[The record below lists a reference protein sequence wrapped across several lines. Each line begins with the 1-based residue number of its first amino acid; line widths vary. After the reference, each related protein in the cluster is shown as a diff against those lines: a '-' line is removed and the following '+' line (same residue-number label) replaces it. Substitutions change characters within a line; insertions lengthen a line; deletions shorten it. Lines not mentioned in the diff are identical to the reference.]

1 MHSSSLIATIVVG
14 LVLAFGCGFVAS
26 RLHLPPLVGYLLAG
40 IAVGPFTPGFVAD
53 IDLAGQLAEIGII
66 LLMFGIGLR
75 FSIKDLLSVYAIALP
90 GAFAQIAISLAA
102 GAALALLWGWGWSAG
117 LLLGLG
123 LSVASTVVLLRIL
136 EERGALDRVEGRIAI
151 GWLIVQ
157 DVAMVLALVLLP
169 ALAAS
174 AKGDPSEFAARMV
187 GDGVGLS
194 LALTLAKVAV
204 FVALVLVVGPR
215 LVPWL
220 LEQAARTGSRELF
233 TLSVL
238 AAALGIAYGS
248 AELFG
253 VSFALGAFF
262 AGVVLSES
270 DLSHQAAAD
279 SLPLRDAFAVLFFVS
294 VGMLFDPIILVRE
307 PLRILAVLVVI
318 VVVKSLPAIAIVIA
332 FRHPVR
338 SALTVSAGLAQI
350 GEFSF
355 ILAGLGVELGL
366 LPPEGRDLILA
377 GALLSIT
384 LNPLV
389 FIAADRSAAWLG
401 VRPGLLAQLEQPGD
415 PPAGAKLGREP
426 EKWQGHAIIVGGG
439 RVGGP
444 IGEALGQQG
453 LPHLVVERDR
463 RRAERLRAH
472 GHAVIWGDAAAPGV
486 LEAAHVERARLL
498 VIAAPDAFQ
507 ARRILEVARRENPRI
522 DTVARAHGTAEL
534 TYLERQGIGLTLMGE
549 RELALGMMDY
559 ALRSLGL
566 PQDNARLVVQG
577 FRIPPRLPT
586 GRRVRANLGA
596 RARLEMAGSAV
607 VKRATSLHRVVIS

>member
-1 MHSSSLIATIVVG
+1 MPHSTSLIATIVVG
-14 LVLAFGCGFVAS
+14 LVLAFGCGFVAR

-53 IDLAGQLAEIGII
+53 ISLAGQLAEIGVI
-66 LLMFGIGLR
+66 LLMFGIGLH
-75 FSIKDLLSVYAIALP
+75 FSIKDLLEVYAIALP
-90 GAFAQIAISLAA
+90 GALAQIAASMAVCAA
-102 GAALALLWGWGWSAG
+102 MAVLWGWGLAAG

-123 LSVASTVVLLRIL
+123 LSVASTVVLLRVL
-136 EERGALDRVEGRIAI
+136 EERNALDEVDGRIAV

-157 DVAMVLALVLLP
+157 DIVMVLVLVLMP
-169 ALAAS
+169 ALAGS
-174 AKGDPSEFAARMV
+174 SEGHPSQFAPRV
-187 GDGVGLS
+187 LGEGVGVT
-194 LALTLAKVAV
+194 LALTVAKVAA
-204 FVALVLVVGPR
+204 FVALILVVGTR

-238 AAALGIAYGS
+238 ATALGIAYGS

-279 SLPLRDAFAVLFFVS
+279 SLPLRDAFAVLFFIS
-294 VGMLFDPIILVRE
+294 VGMLFDPLILLQE
-307 PLRILAVLVVI
+307 PLRIMAVLAVI
-318 VVVKSLPAIAIVIA
+318 VVAKAVPAIAIVLA
-332 FRHPVR
+332 FRYPVA

-355 ILAGLGVELGL
+355 ILAGLGVGLGL

-377 GALLSIT
+377 GALLSII

-389 FIAADRSAAWLG
+389 FIAADRSSAWLRA
-401 VRPGLLAQLEQPGD
+401 RPTLLARLERSGD
-415 PPAGAKLGREP
+415 PLAGVEGFELKAA
-426 EKWQGHAIIVGGG
+426 KWQGHAVIVGYG

-444 IGEALGQQG
+444 IGQALQQQNM
-453 LPHLVVERDR
+453 PYIVVERDR
-463 RRAERLRAH
+463 RRARDLRAR
-472 GHAVIWGDAAAPGV
+472 GQAVVWGDAAAAGV
-486 LEAAHVERARLL
+486 LEAAHIGSARLL

-507 ARRILEVARRENPRI
+507 ARRVLDVARQANPRI
-522 DTVARAHGTAEL
+522 DTVARAHADGEM
-534 TYLERQGIGLTLMGE
+534 TYLERQGVGMAVMGE
-549 RELALGMMDY
+549 RELALGMTEY

-566 PQDNARLVVQG
+566 SEDKARRVVQG
-577 FRIPPRLPT
+577 LRVS
-586 GRRVRANLGA
+586 GVAANRRT
-596 RARLEMAGSAV
+596 EP
-607 VKRATSLHRVVIS
+607 

>member
-1 MHSSSLIATIVVG
+1 
-14 LVLAFGCGFVAS
+14 
-26 RLHLPPLVGYLLAG
+26 
-40 IAVGPFTPGFVAD
+40 
-53 IDLAGQLAEIGII
+53 
-66 LLMFGIGLR
+66 
-75 FSIKDLLSVYAIALP
+75 
-90 GAFAQIAISLAA
+90 
-102 GAALALLWGWGWSAG
+102 
-117 LLLGLG
+117 
-123 LSVASTVVLLRIL
+123 
-136 EERGALDRVEGRIAI
+136 
-151 GWLIVQ
+151 
-157 DVAMVLALVLLP
+157 LLP
-169 ALAAS
+169 ALAGS
-174 AKGDPSEFAARMV
+174 AEGDPSEFAARIV
-187 GDGVGLS
+187 GDGVGVR

-294 VGMLFDPIILVRE
+294 VGMLFDPMILVRE
-307 PLRILAVLVVI
+307 PFRIMAVLVVI
-318 VVVKSLPAIAIVIA
+318 VIAKSLPAIAIVMA
-332 FRHPVR
+332 FRHPVG

-355 ILAGLGVELGL
+355 ILAGLGVGLGL

-401 VRPGLLAQLEQPGD
+401 ARPGLLARLEQPGD

-426 EKWQGHAIIVGGG
+426 GEMAGPRHHR
-439 RVGGP
+439 RVRPRRRSDRRGSRAAGP
-444 IGEALGQQG
+444 A
-453 LPHLVVERDR
+453 PCR
-463 RRAERLRAH
+463 RRARP
-472 GHAVIWGDAAAPGV
+472 AARRGAP
-486 LEAAHVERARLL
+486 RARPGGDLGRCRG
-498 VIAAPDAFQ
+498 
-507 ARRILEVARRENPRI
+507 ARRARGG
-522 DTVARAHGTAEL
+522 AHRT
-534 TYLERQGIGLTLMGE
+534 R
-549 RELALGMMDY
+549 
-559 ALRSLGL
+559 
-566 PQDNARLVVQG
+566 
-577 FRIPPRLPT
+577 PPPGDR
-586 GRRVRANLGA
+586 
-596 RARLEMAGSAV
+596 RARCVSGKA
-607 VKRATSLHRVVIS
+607 HP